1 MGTSEILY
9 HRIKGMVAERHTSI
23 NKMLNACGLNTS
35 LMTDV
40 KNKGTIPSA
49 EKIGKMAD
57 YLGVSVDYLLG
68 RTEDKDGF
76 IVVAAHPNGY
86 DFGPLTPEEMEEMNQ
101 YLRQLRK
108 ERRE

>member
-49 EKIGKMAD
+49 EKIGKTLA
-57 YLGVSVDYLLG
+57 GTNKEAEAVVS
-68 RTEDKDGF
+68 
-76 IVVAAHPNGY
+76 
-86 DFGPLTPEEMEEMNQ
+86 Q
-101 YLRQLRK
+101 YL
-108 ERRE
+108 